1 MHLTDLPTPALVL
14 DRGILASNLG
24 AMSERM
30 KSFGVNL
37 RPHLKTAKSAHVA
50 EMATAGQS
58 GGITVSTLR
67 EAEYFADA
75 GYRDITYAIG
85 ITPDKLPLV
94 SRIQESGAR
103 IHLLTDNVEIA
114 NVLAA
119 SSGDFSVFIDVD
131 TGYHRS
137 GVLPESEAMLAIAHI
152 LDGAA
157 NVHLAGVLTHAG
169 HSYDAPDTAA
179 IARIAEEE
187 RARIVAAAQRIRD
200 AGIACPTVSVGST
213 PTMRFAEQLDGVTE
227 VRPGNYMFYDLS
239 MVGRGVC
246 AIGDVAVSVLT
257 EVIVNLPDRDRVLV
271 DAGALAMSLDRS
283 ADGGG
288 LAGVGLGMVCDLDGR
303 AMPDV
308 VISKASQEH
317 GWLGRRDGSPGLPM
331 DELAVGSRW
340 RVLPIHSCMT
350 SAAYAQYY
358 VVDGGAEVV
367 DVWPRVNG
375 W

>member
-1 MHLTDLPTPALVL
+1 MQLTDLPTPALIL
-14 DRGILASNLG
+14 DRGTLTRNLR

-30 KSFGVNL
+30 TSFGVDI
-37 RPHLKTAKSAHVA
+37 RPHMKTAKSAHVA
-50 EMATAGQS
+50 ELATAGQS

-67 EAEYFADA
+67 EAAYFADH

-94 SRIQESGAR
+94 SRLQESGASVH
-103 IHLLTDNVEIA
+103 ILTDNVDVA
-114 NVLAA
+114 NVIAGRSEA
-119 SSGDFSVFIDVD
+119 YSVFIDVD

-137 GVLPESEAMLAIAHI
+137 GVLPESDALLAIARVLH
-152 LDGAA
+152 DAPRA
-157 NVHLAGVLTHAG
+157 SVAGVLTHAG
-169 HSYDAPDTAA
+169 HSYDASDAA
-179 IARIAEEE
+179 SMARIAEEE
-187 RARIVAAAQRIRD
+187 RAGLVVAAERIR
-200 AGIACPTVSVGST
+200 AEGIACPIVSAGST
-213 PTMRFAEQLDGVTE
+213 PTMRFAERLDGVTE

-246 AIGDVAVSVLT
+246 AIDDVAVSVLT

-283 ADGGG
+283 ADSGG
-288 LAGVGLGMVCDLDGR
+288 LVGAGLGMICDLDGR
-303 AMPDV
+303 AMSDV
-308 VISKASQEH
+308 VVAKASQEH
-317 GWLGRRDGSPGLPM
+317 GWLGRRDGSTGLPL

-350 SAAYAQYY
+350 SSAYDAYY

-367 DVWPRVNG
+367 DVWPRVHG